1 MITWT
6 AVCPRCGTRQRS
18 GINYN
23 VEQAKA
29 WAADWDKNHVVDGE
43 VCSER
48 EKGSTQEAGS

>member
-1 MITWT
+1 VITWT